1 MPEAWKREV
10 LKDLMG
16 HLTSIWQSLNLTY
29 MDEKT
34 LLTEISKLV
43 KSTNDVASARS
54 TMNGNLAWIE
64 RKVKLYDEEFDIS
77 GGKSPNKGS
86 KKLKLDETLEPLSVR
101 NS

>member
-34 LLTEISKLV
+34 LLAEISKLV

-64 RKVKLYDEEFDIS
+64 QKVKLYDEEFDIS